1 MANRQK
7 QKRTAHLQRRVRSR
21 AKFHGT
27 AARPRLSVF
36 RSLKHIAAQ
45 LIDDVHGQT
54 LVSAYDRELPATSK
68 KKLTPTERAR
78 ALGQLL
84 AERAVKQGMTTV
96 IFDRSGRAYHGRI
109 QAVADGARAGGLQF

>member
-7 QKRTAHLQRRVRSR
+7 QKRTAHLRRRVRSR
-21 AKFHGT
+21 AKLHGT

-45 LIDDVHGQT
+45 LIDDAHGRT
-54 LVSAYDRELPATSK
+54 LVSVYDRELPK

-84 AERAVKQGMTTV
+84 AERAMKQGMTTV
-96 IFDRSGRAYHGRI
+96 IFDRGGRAYHGRV